1 MIARGPR
8 PLLSTCKFWRIVHD
22 LELWKARLF
31 KLFLRP
37 SLSDYP
43 TRGLQR
49 PRPRPL
55 GTMLTMILDAS
66 ACAAPLRATSSKR
79 KLQRCCARLYYLHE
93 AMKHV
98 HASCTF
104 FHWELLT
111 THGNPPWYVPIG
123 DLTRA
128 PLIGLPR
135 KDLTRFYVALASK
148 VPLKHVASALDREE
162 DNEPVT
168 QAGGPVSYQMLQIVD
183 NVSMYEKVW
192 IYMWFIHKSI
202 IKSAAFRTCWR
213 LRFAAG

>member
-1 MIARGPR
+1 MHFRPFNWERKSYDLYKRGSSKQCLARGPR

-31 KLFLRP
+31 KFFLRP

-93 AMKHV
+93 AMKCDE
-98 HASCTF
+98 ACSCI
-104 FHWELLT
+104 FHILPLRT
-111 THGNPPWYVPIG
+111 TYYAWKSTMICSHWGL
-123 DLTRA
+123 DQT
-128 PLIGLPR
+128 PLI
-135 KDLTRFYVALASK
+135 DLHGRIW
-148 VPLKHVASALDREE
+148 PD
-162 DNEPVT
+162 
-168 QAGGPVSYQMLQIVD
+168 
-183 NVSMYEKVW
+183 SM
-192 IYMWFIHKSI
+192 
-202 IKSAAFRTCWR
+202 
-213 LRFAAG
+213 